1 MDIILSKYYYDPKLG
16 FTSAE
21 KLYKRLKSDGYN
33 IPLVTVKNWIKKQ
46 SVYQQ
51 YKYVKPIK
59 RFFPTVSPH
68 DKPFE
73 LLQVDLLDISNL
85 SGSNN
90 NIKYLLICIGAHA
103 RFAFVT
109 PKTNKNADTINIS
122 IEPILKITNCLCIEC
137 DSGSEFTNKNLKIY

>member
-1 MDIILSKYYYDPKLG
+1 M
-16 FTSAE
+16 
-21 KLYKRLKSDGYN
+21 
-33 IPLVTVKNWIKKQ
+33 PLLTVKNWIKKQ

-59 RFFPTVSPH
+59 RFFPIISPN

-73 LLQVDLLDISNL
+73 LLQVDLLDMSNL

-90 NIKYLLICIGAHA
+90 NTKYLLICIDVHS

-109 PKTNKNADTINIS
+109 PMTNKNADTINIS
-122 IEPILKITNCLCIEC
+122 IEPILKITSYLCLEC
-137 DSGSEFTNKNLKIY
+137 DSGSEFTNKKIQIY

>member
-1 MDIILSKYYYDPKLG
+1 MDGILSKYYYDPKLG

-21 KLYKRLKSDGYN
+21 KPYKRPKSDGYN
-33 IPLVTVKNWIKKQ
+33 VPLLTVKNWIKKQ

-59 RFFPTVSPH
+59 RFSPIMSPN
-68 DKPFE
+68 DKHFE
-73 LLQVDLLDISNL
+73 LLLVDLLDISNL
-85 SGSNN
+85 SGSND
-90 NIKYLLICIGAHA
+90 NIKCLLICIDVQY

-109 PKTNKNADTINIS
+109 PMTNKNSDTINIS

-137 DSGSEFTNKNLKIY
+137 DSG